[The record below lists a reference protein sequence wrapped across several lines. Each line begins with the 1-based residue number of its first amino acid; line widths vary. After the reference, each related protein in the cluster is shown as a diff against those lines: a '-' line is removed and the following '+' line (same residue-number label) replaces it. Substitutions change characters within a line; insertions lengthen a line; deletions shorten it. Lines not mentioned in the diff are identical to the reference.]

1 MKWIP
6 CLHCGNEHLRLLG
19 NPLCAIYG
27 EKMADVY
34 CEKCQAQ
41 APQKTW
47 NKRYDKQD
55 DKQEKPQMYKA
66 NTNLMGDHLIGKQKD
81 LPEEFSK
88 VLHENLEDLY
98 ATSENVI
105 NEG

>member
-1 MKWIP
+1 MEWLP
-6 CLHCGNEHLRLLG
+6 CPHCGNEHLRLLG

-47 NKRYDKQD
+47 NKRQAVTREQRK
-55 DKQEKPQMYKA
+55 EVIA
-66 NTNLMGDHLIGKQKD
+66 NFDFT
-81 LPEEFSK
+81 
-88 VLHENLEDLY
+88 
-98 ATSENVI
+98 
-105 NEG
+105 EGLG